1 MLNCARGNSLSPLT
15 MRTSPIFFVTFC
27 LIAAASARDYGQFQ
41 NVPDHIRKWFNE
53 QVSPETGRSC
63 CSIADGYETQEQ
75 IRDGQYWVLIEGR
88 WFPVPPSRVIRN
100 KGNPVGRPVVWY
112 QKFPWPRDDD
122 MPIIENAPVVPEVP
136 EINILCFVPG
146 AGI

>member
-1 MLNCARGNSLSPLT
+1 
-15 MRTSPIFFVTFC
+15 MRTSLPAFMIFCSAF
-27 LIAAASARDYGQFQ
+27 AAIARDTGQFE

-63 CSIADGYETQEQ
+63 CSIADGFETQEQ
-75 IRDGQYWVLIEGR
+75 IRDGQYWVLIEGK
-88 WFPVPPSRVIRN
+88 WFPVPPSRIIHNR
-100 KGNPVGRPVVWY
+100 GNPVGRPIVWY
-112 QKFPWPRDDD
+112 QKFPLPNDDD
-122 MPIIENAPVVPEVP
+122 EMPAVP